1 MILRREDGSAAV
13 EFAFVLPIL
22 LMILLGI
29 MEFGIILY
37 RQEVITNAS
46 REGARFGIIIGSP
59 RPTTG
64 QIQDVVSTYL
74 TSAGLTAGDASID
87 VTGAQGASGDDLTV
101 AVTYPYT
108 FIALP
113 NFVARLS
120 SSLALN
126 ATTVMKQE

>member
-1 MILRREDGSAAV
+1 MTLRREDGSAAV

-37 RQEVITNAS
+37 RQEVLTNAS

-59 RPTTG
+59 RPSPG

-74 TSAGLTAGDASID
+74 SSAGLTAGDADID
-87 VTGAQGASGDDLTV
+87 VTGAQGDSGDDLTV
-101 AVTYPYT
+101 AVTYTYT

-113 NFVARLS
+113 NFVSDLAGTLDLS
-120 SSLALN
+120 
-126 ATTVMKQE
+126 ATTVMKHE